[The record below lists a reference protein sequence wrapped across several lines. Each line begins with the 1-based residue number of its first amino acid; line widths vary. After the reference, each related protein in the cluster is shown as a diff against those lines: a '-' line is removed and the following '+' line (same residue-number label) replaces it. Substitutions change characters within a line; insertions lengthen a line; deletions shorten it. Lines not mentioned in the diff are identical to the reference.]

1 MAKNLISTLPYNNS
15 AGGILF
21 LDKLDSS
28 TPVQRNAPGSA
39 AKTSG

>member
-1 MAKNLISTLPYNNS
+1 MVKNLINTLPHNNS

-21 LDKLDSS
+21 LDEPDSS